1 MKKAVLFILIAF
13 LFENAAFSLDSTHF
27 TINRITAPYFIVD
40 GNAPSTVT
48 RCYVGFEVINKST
61 SATTYQN
68 LVFSVPNIGTSVA
81 GQNYSILAPLS
92 NAINIGTLAPGQSKV
107 CYFYVNYPANT
118 SAIASFNTELTDGT
132 PVKKNN
138 TFSIYNRS
146 SISANA
152 GGASQNSFNS
162 QNLLGGIIIDTVTY
176 TVGNVRNGDETDF
189 QVATTS
195 SFDPTKLQLFE
206 TRVVQSTVAGIR
218 LGTSDSLYFIT
229 GNGGVGSTI
238 RVIWK
243 FRIVASGFT
252 TNLLPLAG
260 ATSGSTNYKYALNTA
275 LGSGTPITIPA
286 SANKLTIQKF
296 SDQDLYCSSANP
308 TARFTIR
315 IQNAGLFEVSI
326 NTISDTLPTG
336 FRFIDFAM
344 SSQINKDNSVFAP
357 SPGNTGAISFEAGS
371 TTDGSSTFVVP
382 AGGQLELIYDAS
394 VPLADIGVLT
404 SGASASIGSTSL
416 GFAIDSLTVSCALP
430 VKWLSFDAV
439 QENNNIRLNWSTS
452 EEINTQK
459 FEIRQSND
467 GTNWTVIGSILAAGN
482 SQSVRK
488 YNFLHIKPSGT
499 QHFYQLKEISHDG
512 SYQLSRVVKISSK
525 KESEITVYPTFVTYQ
540 EINVVAKKATSLLI
554 IDASGKVLKNTQI
567 LSGLNKINLSGLAKG
582 SYYIKTVYGVHSF
595 ILN

>member
-1 MKKAVLFILIAF
+1 
-13 LFENAAFSLDSTHF
+13 
-27 TINRITAPYFIVD
+27 
-40 GNAPSTVT
+40 
-48 RCYVGFEVINKST
+48 VINKST

-68 LVFSVPNIGTSVA
+68 LVFSVPSIGTSVA
-81 GQNYSILAPLS
+81 GQNYTILAPLS
-92 NAINIGTLAPGQSKV
+92 NTINIGTLAPGQSKV
-107 CYFYVNYPANT
+107 CYFFVNYPAST
-118 SAIASFNTELTDGT
+118 TAIASFNTELSDGT
-132 PVKKNN
+132 PIKKNN

-152 GGASQNSFNS
+152 GGISQNSFNS
-162 QNLLGGIIIDTVTY
+162 QDLLGGIIIDTVTY

-195 SFDPTKLQLFE
+195 SFDPTKLQLLE
-206 TRVVQSTVAGIR
+206 TRVVQSTVSGIR
-218 LGTSDSLYFIT
+218 VGATDSLYFIT
-229 GNGGVGSTI
+229 GNSGVGSTI
-238 RVIWK
+238 RVIWR

-260 ATSGSTNYKYALNTA
+260 ATSGSTNYKYALNSA
-275 LGSGTPITIPA
+275 LGSGTPVTVPA

-315 IQNAGLFEVSI
+315 IQNTGLFDVSL

-336 FRFIDFAM
+336 FSFIDFAT
-344 SSQINKDNSVFAP
+344 SSQINADNSVFAP

-394 VPLADIGVLT
+394 VPLADIGILT
-404 SGASASIGSTSL
+404 SGASASIGTTSI
-416 GFAIDSLTVSCALP
+416 GNIKDTLTVSCALP
-430 VKWLSFDAV
+430 VKLIDFDAV
-439 QENNNIRLNWSTS
+439 QENSNIRLNWSTS

-459 FEIRQSND
+459 FEIRHSND
-467 GTNWTVIGSILAAGN
+467 GTNWMVIGSISAAGN
-482 SQSVRK
+482 SQSLKK
-488 YNFLHIKPSGT
+488 YNFLHIKPIGT
-499 QHFYQLKEISHDG
+499 QHFYQLKEISNDG

-525 KESEITVYPTFVTYQ
+525 KESEMTVYPTFVTAQ
-540 EINVVAKKATSLLI
+540 EINVVVKKATSLLI
-554 IDASGKVLKNTQI
+554 IDASGKVLKNIQI
-567 LSGLNKINLSGLAKG
+567 LSGLNKVDLSGLTKG
-582 SYYIKTVYGVHSF
+582 SYFIKTLYGVCPF

>member
-1 MKKAVLFILIAF
+1 MKKSVLFVLTAF
-13 LFENAAFSLDSTHF
+13 LFQNAAFSLDSTHF

-68 LVFSVPNIGTSVA
+68 LVFSVPSIGTSVA

-92 NAINIGTLAPGQSKV
+92 KSINIGTLAPGQSKV
-107 CYFYVNYPANT
+107 CYFFVNYPAST
-118 SAIASFNTELTDGT
+118 TAIASFNTELSDGT
-132 PVKKNN
+132 PIKKNN

-152 GGASQNSFNS
+152 GGISQNSFNS
-162 QNLLGGIIIDTVTY
+162 QDLLGGVIIDTVTY

-195 SFDPTKLQLFE
+195 SFDPTKLQLLE
-206 TRVVQSTVAGIR
+206 TRVVQSTVAGINV
-218 LGTSDSLYFIT
+218 GTTDSLYFIT
-229 GNGGVGSTI
+229 RNSGVGSTI
-238 RVIWK
+238 RVIWR

-260 ATSGSTNYKYALNTA
+260 ATSGSTNYKYALNSA
-275 LGSGTPITIPA
+275 LGSGTPVTVPA

-315 IQNAGLFEVSI
+315 IQNTGLFDVSL

-336 FRFIDFAM
+336 FAFIDFATT
-344 SSQINKDNSVFAP
+344 SQINADNSVLAP

-404 SGASASIGSTSL
+404 SGSSASIGTTSI
-416 GFAIDSLTVSCALP
+416 GNIKDTLTVSCALP
-430 VKWLSFDAV
+430 VKLIAFDAV
-439 QENNNIRLNWSTS
+439 QENSNIRLNWSTS

-459 FEIRQSND
+459 FEIRHSND
-467 GTNWTVIGSILAAGN
+467 GTNWMVIGSISAAGN
-482 SQSVRK
+482 NQSLKK
-488 YNFLHIKPSGT
+488 YNFLHIKPIGT
-499 QHFYQLKEISHDG
+499 QHFYQLKEISNDG
-512 SYQLSRVVKISSK
+512 SYQLSRVVKISSN
-525 KESEITVYPTFVTYQ
+525 KENEMFVYPTFVTSQ
-540 EINVVAKKATSLLI
+540 EINVVVKKATSLLI
-554 IDASGKVLKNTQI
+554 IDASGKVLKNIQI
-567 LSGLNKINLSGLAKG
+567 LSGLNKVDLSGLTKG
-582 SYYIKTVYGVHSF
+582 SYFIKTLYGVCPF